1 MSDSDIIQAIN
12 VPPQMFGLFMA
23 VAKSCSWLAQG
34 TEWTGKRSYDIIL
47 AMSDFFNDPATGN
60 ATESAPQLAER
71 FGTSTERA
79 QYLMDFMQQNI
90 GMSFPDLIEMMK
102 PVFPLAGHPEN
113 NSDLFTGIF
122 VMFTLLV
129 GLFVGLRL
137 YSRFTINGFL
147 RAYDWV
153 LIVATLITIGFGGMN
168 AYCLSGP
175 THYRGTWD
183 QSWKDY
189 HVFSWSE
196 VATEVLYPVGIF
208 LIKASLLLFYW
219 GLTAWWPLRLGA
231 AAMFVIS
238 LGNGLAM
245 IFTAIFRCSPV
256 LSYEGYDFF
265 TTTCNIDLHIKGEEI
280 CGSINVATDI
290 IIWLMP
296 LPMVWKIIQGNR
308 ERFLSALT
316 FGIGA
321 LACIAC
327 GLRFRNVQEYRT
339 AALVPRDQSKWL
351 LWCLVEMNL
360 AIICSCVP
368 AIRALVIKKAPA
380 LIGSTGDRSLG
391 TGIRYDDKDDK
402 EKGTSVV
409 NFDSASDK

>member
-1 MSDSDIIQAIN
+1 MPDSDIIQAVN

-34 TEWTGKRSYDIIL
+34 SEWTGKRSYDIIL

-175 THYRGTWD
+175 THYRGIWD

-189 HVFSWSE
+189 HVFSSSE

-256 LSYEGYDFF
+256 LSYEG
-265 TTTCNIDLHIKGEEI
+265 EEI

-321 LACIAC
+321 LACIA
-327 GLRFRNVQEYRT
+327 
-339 AALVPRDQSKWL
+339 S
-351 LWCLVEMNL
+351 
-360 AIICSCVP
+360 
-368 AIRALVIKKAPA
+368 IRALVIKKAPA

-391 TGIRYDDKDDK
+391 TGVRYDDKDDK
-402 EKGTSVV
+402 EKGISVINV
-409 NFDSASDK
+409 DSASDK